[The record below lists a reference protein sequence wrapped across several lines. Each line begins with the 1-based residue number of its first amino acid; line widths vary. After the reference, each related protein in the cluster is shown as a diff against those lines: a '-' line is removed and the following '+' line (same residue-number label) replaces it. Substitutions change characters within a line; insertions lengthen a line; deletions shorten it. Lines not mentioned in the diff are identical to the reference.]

1 MITLDVCPLCERR
14 INGEILSRIGRN
26 QAAVSNV
33 VCKDCG
39 FVFQNPR
46 LTSQETLHLYRETDY
61 MQRNYHAG
69 IKQIHDAMTPLEED
83 RLNYLTPFV
92 PNWPRVSL
100 LEIGPGAGSFL
111 RAAADAGCAV
121 NAVEADPGAA
131 AFIADDLH
139 LPVVRAFFPDYAREA
154 KPSESY
160 DVVVA
165 LHVFEHVAEPGEFLR
180 AVSKMLKP
188 GGLLFLEVP
197 NILRAHTSPEFP
209 WFEIFDIG
217 HIYSYSPSSLRF
229 VLERE
234 GGKILDVMDVRIKG
248 HNEPI
253 RAFVQIKSD
262 ASVEDSEVS
271 RSLVNEYC
279 AVVEAVRK
287 AKRKYHLRRVPYF
300 FERTARDILRPLKR
314 LVAG

>member
-1 MITLDVCPLCERR
+1 MITLDSCPLCERLL
-14 INGEILSRIGRN
+14 NGEILSRIGRN
-26 QAAVSNV
+26 HATVSNV

-46 LTSQETLHLYRETDY
+46 LTSQEMAHLYRETDY
-61 MQRNYHAG
+61 VQRNYRAG
-69 IKQIHDAMTPLEED
+69 IKQIHDAMKPLEED
-83 RLNYLTPFV
+83 RLKYLAAFMA
-92 PNWPRVSL
+92 NWPRVSL

-111 RAAADAGCAV
+111 RAASDAGCAV
-121 NAVEADPGAA
+121 DAIEADPGAA
-131 AFIADDLH
+131 GFIADTLH
-139 LPVVRAFFPDYAREA
+139 LPVIPAFFAEYVKQA

-165 LHVFEHVAEPGEFLR
+165 LHVFEHVAESGGFLR
-180 AVSKMLKP
+180 AVSGMLKP
-188 GGLLFLEVP
+188 DGLLFLEVP

-217 HIYSYSPSSLRF
+217 HVYSYSPSSLRF

-234 GGKILDVMDVRIKG
+234 RSKILDVTDVRIKG

-253 RAFVQIKSD
+253 RAIVQIKPDVS
-262 ASVEDSEVS
+262 AEAVEAA
-271 RSLVNEYC
+271 RPLLNEYG

-287 AKRKYHLRRVPYF
+287 AKRKYNLRRVPYF
-300 FERTARDILRPLKR
+300 FDRSARSILRPLKR
-314 LVAG
+314 LGTG